1 MALLIHRHLEYG
13 DVMPLSPCGVDF
25 FPPQFDPLRS
35 VPRFRAKM
43 TTPITSPQSA
53 ATAMTAGRAS
63 DAAAGA
69 SGNAGGEMNRPGGES
84 EAGSAKQNRPDSPRD
99 PQRVT
104 TRTLAKMRGTG
115 TPITM
120 LTAYDFPTAAI
131 LDAAGIDI
139 LLVGDSL
146 AMVVQGHDTTLPVTL
161 GQMIYHAEMVGR
173 AAKRAM
179 VVVDLPFPEGQ
190 RLIDRSI
197 ASAAKILKKTRC
209 HAVKLE
215 GGAEQAERIEALTAA
230 GIPVMAHVGLR
241 PQNIHVDG
249 GYVVQR
255 DEERL
260 LLDALAAEKAGAFA
274 VLIECVPSAIAGK
287 ITEAVQVP
295 TIGIGAGSATSGQVL
310 VVNDLIG
317 MTSGYLPRFVTQLA
331 DVKQTITAAAIAYR
345 EAVQGGSFPAAAH
358 EFK

>member
-1 MALLIHRHLEYG
+1 
-13 DVMPLSPCGVDF
+13 
-25 FPPQFDPLRS
+25 
-35 VPRFRAKM
+35 M
-43 TTPITSPQSA
+43 TPHTPSQPSSIGPSTTDAAAVGQAGERSPQSA
-53 ATAMTAGRAS
+53 EKAS
-63 DAAAGA
+63 SDKA
-69 SGNAGGEMNRPGGES
+69 
-84 EAGSAKQNRPDSPRD
+84 RD

-104 TRTLAKMRGTG
+104 TRTLARMRKSGTR
-115 TPITM
+115 ITM
-120 LTAYDFPTAAI
+120 LTAYDYPTAAI

-173 AAKRAM
+173 AARRAM

-190 RLIDRSI
+190 RSIDRSI

-215 GGAEQAERIEALTAA
+215 GGAEQAERIAAMTSA

-255 DEERL
+255 DEPRL
-260 LLDALAAEKAGAFA
+260 IADAVAAEQAGAFA
-274 VLIECVPSAIAGK
+274 VLIECVPTAIAKK
-287 ITEAVQVP
+287 ITETLSVP
-295 TIGIGAGSATSGQVL
+295 TIGIGAGPATDGQVL

-331 DVKQTITAAAIAYR
+331 DVKQAITVAATEYR
-345 EAVQGGSFPAAAH
+345 DAVRGGTFPASAH
-358 EFK
+358 EFQ